1 VGRTDQAAFNAVTSQ
16 ALRLLTTQVVRS
28 APSASKPTLILRKI
42 IESDRSFSSN
52 PDSHFHRKRT
62 PVFMKVDSLEA
73 WRAAHA
79 GVVSGV

>member
-1 VGRTDQAAFNAVTSQ
+1 MIVEVVFSRQEGGAAGVIVGLDHFKVLSFFPAIRA
-16 ALRLLTTQVVRS
+16 
-28 APSASKPTLILRKI
+28 ILRKI

-62 PVFMKVDSLEA
+62 AVFMRGGQRGGVA
-73 WRAAHA
+73 AAHA

>member
-1 VGRTDQAAFNAVTSQ
+1 
-16 ALRLLTTQVVRS
+16 
-28 APSASKPTLILRKI
+28 LRKI
-42 IESDRSFSSN
+42 IESDQPFSSN

-73 WRAAHA
+73 LLAAHV

>member
-1 VGRTDQAAFNAVTSQ
+1 MPYRRAGFSTESCTIIRPEHHGIRPRCNATSEFGP
-16 ALRLLTTQVVRS
+16 QV
-28 APSASKPTLILRKI
+28 RKI

-62 PVFMKVDSLEA
+62 PVFMNADSLGA
-73 WRAAHA
+73 MAAAHA